1 MIHLIIG
8 SQFVV
13 HYSII
18 IIIIIVLFQL
28 LHCATSIAE
37 LYLELQRA
45 GDVTYS
51 NASLEFK
58 CVRECQFNE
67 VEAELRV
74 TALRDYI
81 SNTLERDL
89 IAWKRSVESAREKY
103 YELNYFTTLQL
114 LQLRKELGI
123 LGLPGATH
131 KVNPIMLMLLKSI
144 SPQVTSR
151 VVVDSLQAAELP
163 EPMNGKGGED
173 AIRAANISANTNSE
187 AMELGCTL
195 HAASQAILPCSGS
208 LPFVNPLTPTLT
220 FEDLNEM
227 QKNTYTMLVN
237 GLNYSKEHVLRAFQE
252 CGQDADYFLIE
263 AWCDDNDDLSLEVD
277 VATLDEELT
286 AGMGVYNPGQSESD
300 DEESAQGLC
309 ETSQSK

>member
-1 MIHLIIG
+1 MFL
-8 SQFVV
+8 S
-13 HYSII
+13 
-18 IIIIIVLFQL
+18 QL

-51 NASLEFK
+51 NTSLEFK

-67 VEAELRV
+67 MDAKLRV
-74 TALRDYI
+74 AALRKYI
-81 SNTLERDL
+81 SNTLEWDL

-123 LGLPGATH
+123 LSLLGATH

-151 VVVDSLQAAELP
+151 VVIDALHGAELP
-163 EPMNGKGGED
+163 EPMNGKGGEE
-173 AIRAANISANTNSE
+173 AIFAANISANTDSE
-187 AMELGCTL
+187 AMELDYTL
-195 HAASQAILPCSGS
+195 HTAILPCSGE

-220 FEDLNEM
+220 FEDLNEL
-227 QKNTYTMLVN
+227 QKKTYTMLVN
-237 GLNYSKEHVLRAFQE
+237 GLNYSKDHVLRAFQE
-252 CGQDADYFLIE
+252 CGQDAGYFLIE
-263 AWCDDNDDLSLEVD
+263 AWCDDNEDLSSEID
-277 VATLDEELT
+277 VATLDEELS
-286 AGMGVYNPGQSESD
+286 AGTGIYNPVQSDE
-300 DEESAQGLC
+300 EESAPGLC